1 MRVFSSLKISS
12 FFDLT
17 LSKTE
22 TGDGIEL
29 VLPSYPG
36 VVSDNFDVSFNF
48 EEKKSIAGK
57 LRRREQEYNSQIS
70 GACKGCGCLSSYKR
84 GDTRLKF
91 NIVMEMF

>member
-1 MRVFSSLKISS
+1 MRAFASLKISS

-17 LSKTE
+17 LSNTE

-48 EEKKSIAGK
+48 EEEKKYHPLDECVAP
-57 LRRREQEYNSQIS
+57 
-70 GACKGCGCLSSYKR
+70 LSALS
-84 GDTRLKF
+84 F
-91 NIVMEMF
+91 AI

>member
-1 MRVFSSLKISS
+1 MRAFASLKISS

-48 EEKKSIAGK
+48 EEKIKHCWK
-57 LRRREQEYNSQIS
+57 TEK
-70 GACKGCGCLSSYKR
+70 KGTG
-84 GDTRLKF
+84 
-91 NIVMEMF
+91 I